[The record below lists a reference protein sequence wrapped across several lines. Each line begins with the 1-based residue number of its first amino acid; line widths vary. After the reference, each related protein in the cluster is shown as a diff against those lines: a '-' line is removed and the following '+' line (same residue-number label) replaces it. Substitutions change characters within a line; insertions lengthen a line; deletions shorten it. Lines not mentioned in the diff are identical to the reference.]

1 MRRRDFVTMLGG
13 AAAWP
18 LWVRAQQAT
27 PVIGFFSPASP
38 EDFTDRLRAFR
49 EGLGAKGYVDGRN
62 VTIEYHWLEGQ
73 YDDLPSLMADL
84 IYRRVAVIVTPGSN
98 PASHAAKAAT
108 TTIPIVFGVS
118 EDPVASGLV
127 ASLARP
133 GGNATGINSFVAD
146 IVARRLALLHELVPK
161 AVRIAVLVNP
171 ANVQTTEAT
180 LRDMPEAARAI
191 GLQIQVLEATTSRE
205 IEEAFATLV
214 SDRAE
219 ALFIAPDAFFG
230 SQRLQFAALATR
242 YAVPTVWARR
252 DAVEA
257 GGLLS
262 YAPDTVD
269 MFRHVGFY
277 TGIILKGI
285 KPADLPVVQTT
296 KFELVINLQT
306 ARLLRID
313 APPTL
318 LARADEVIAADD
330 SHAHSVAKKL
340 RFDAKSKRGG
350 RMRRRGEFARG
361 SQSHS
366 RLPASGTSIH
376 SFKLQT
382 LE

>member
-38 EDFTDRLRAFR
+38 EGLTDRQRAFR
-49 EGLGAKGYVDGRN
+49 QGLGENGYVDGRN

-73 YDDLPSLMADL
+73 YDDLPSLMDDL
-84 IYRRVAVIVTPGSN
+84 VHRRVAVIVTPDSN
-98 PASHAAKAAT
+98 SASHAAKAAT
-108 TTIPIVFGVS
+108 TTVPIVFGVN

-127 ASLARP
+127 ASLAQP

-146 IVARRLALLHELVPK
+146 IVAKRLIILRELVPK

-180 LRDMPEAARAI
+180 LRDIPEAARAI
-191 GLQIQVLEATTSRE
+191 GWQVQVLKASTSRE
-205 IEEAFATLV
+205 IEAAFTTLA
-214 SDRAE
+214 SNRAG
-219 ALFIAPDAFFG
+219 ALFIAPDAFFS
-230 SQRLQFAALATR
+230 SQRVQFATLTTR
-242 YAVPTVWARR
+242 YAVPTAWASR

-262 YAPDTVD
+262 YTTDTME
-269 MFRHVGFY
+269 MFNHVGFY

-285 KPADLPVVQTT
+285 KPADLPIVQTT
-296 KFELVINLQT
+296 KFELVINLKT

-313 APPTL
+313 VPPTL
-318 LARADEVIAADD
+318 LARADEVIPADD
-330 SHAHSVAKKL
+330 SHAHSKL
-340 RFDAKSKRGG
+340 RAKSKRGG
-350 RMRRRGEFARG
+350 RMRRRAEFSRG

-366 RLPASGTSIH
+366 RLPASGT
-376 SFKLQT
+376 
-382 LE
+382 